1 MSRNLPMGTSTP
13 NLNFCDERP
22 KTKDNRQSTWHHASS
37 RDLGLHFQLLA
48 KRSSCSQVMFRWTA
62 AHPLLS
68 SITERHLFAYI
79 TVYLAINSF
88 HSSPIDGYLV
98 PQLSSR
104 LSQWPYLANQIRG
117 IAIDDGSYRSSNSLE
132 ELSTILLLILCSEK
146 FSLCNIERLKMTRKF
161 RSTLLDY
168 LRTSHMQEI
177 YLQHSHNFPLAI
189 LDDARN
195 IKILKVRASR
205 CNFKHCASHTP
216 TSLESFF
223 LVDVESVY
231 EYITWAVPRAKNLIS
246 LHVKTTMV
254 RFPNLSPILD
264 ACMESL
270 RSLTL
275 DVGPLCTLLI
285 LTSMKHLLHT
295 YIP

>member
-1 MSRNLPMGTSTP
+1 MSGQKR
-13 NLNFCDERP
+13 
-22 KTKDNRQSTWHHASS
+22 KTIDNRPGTTLPVEILDRIFSFLQKDRAA
-37 RDLGLHFQLLA
+37 L
-48 KRSSCSQVMFRWTA
+48 KSCSA

-68 SITERHLFAYI
+68 SIAERHLFAYI

-88 HSSPIDGYLV
+88 RSSPIDGYLV

-104 LSQWPYLANQIRG
+104 LSRWPYLANQIRG

-132 ELSTILLLILCSEK
+132 ELSTILPLISRSEK
-146 FSLCNIERLKMTRKF
+146 FSLCNIERLKMTWKV
-161 RSTLLDY
+161 RSMLLDY
-168 LRTSHMQEI
+168 LRTPHMQEI

-195 IKILKVRASR
+195 IKSLKVRSSR
-205 CNFKHCASHTP
+205 CNFKHCAPHTP
-216 TSLESFF
+216 TSLESLF
-223 LVDVESVY
+223 LVDVKSVY

-254 RFPNLSPILD
+254 CFPNLSPILD
-264 ACMESL
+264 ACLESL

-275 DVGPLCTLLI
+275 DIGPLCTLLI
-285 LTSMKHLLHT
+285 LTSMKCLLHT